1 MKIDCSIALDILSM
15 ANLFI
20 LLFGLRGRERSDR
33 AGRAYFQII
42 LLVLAFL
49 SLDVAYLALYGRP
62 WARAAIAAVKSA
74 KQISRS
80 QKRRSSLL
88 RETVGFSMR
97 SPRFRTAYTGSPRR
111 CTPCR
116 TCQIPQ

>member
-49 SLDVAYLALYGRP
+49 SLDVA
-62 WARAAIAAVKSA
+62 
-74 KQISRS
+74 
-80 QKRRSSLL
+80 
-88 RETVGFSMR
+88 
-97 SPRFRTAYTGSPRR
+97 
-111 CTPCR
+111 
-116 TCQIPQ
+116 